1 LRGIS
6 CGEEGQNL
14 NTTETYID
22 FIALQ
27 NNIHTKEPQ
36 FSEGEGGGGG
46 DDELSCELLQL
57 ETFEMNEIRLD
68 DRTESLRSEYVAWQ
82 PSRIAS
88 VAATDEVI
96 RLQRNA

>member
-1 LRGIS
+1 LKYDKKVLVVR
-6 CGEEGQNL
+6 
-14 NTTETYID
+14 NTSI
-22 FIALQ
+22 LQ
-27 NNIHTKEPQ
+27 HYKTLLHTKVPK
-36 FSEGEGGGGG
+36 FSGGGG
-46 DDELSCELLQL
+46 DDELPWELLQL
-57 ETFEMNEIRLD
+57 EAFEMNEIRLD